1 MEFQKEKRRR
11 IGQKIVLSGSEV
23 DVVVKKQ

>member
-11 IGQKIVLSGSEV
+11 IGQKIVLGGSEV